1 MENCGGQRE
10 MEMGEELHYG
20 EEKSMKLTKSA
31 EVRE

>member
-10 MEMGEELHYG
+10 MKMGEELLCG
-20 EEKSMKLTKSA
+20 KEKSMKLTKSA